1 MTEGALKAS
10 WSVFA
15 IRHIPT
21 QEFMPCRMNK
31 GHTGWSYWS
40 PGNRGDPPY
49 DRNPRLFFSRKSAT
63 NALTMWL
70 QGVWKR
76 DQGTSHDWEGI
87 PDGYDELTSNT
98 PPIPRNREE
107 MEIVEFKLMEL

>member
-40 PGNRGDPPY
+40 PGNQDDPPY
-49 DRNPRLFFSRKSAT
+49 DRNPRLFFSRQSAT

-76 DQGTSHDWEGI
+76 DRFVSYSYFGEAESSD
-87 PDGYDELTSNT
+87 DLTVNT
-98 PPIPRNREE
+98 PPIPRKREE
-107 MEIVEFKLMEL
+107 MEIVEFKLMET